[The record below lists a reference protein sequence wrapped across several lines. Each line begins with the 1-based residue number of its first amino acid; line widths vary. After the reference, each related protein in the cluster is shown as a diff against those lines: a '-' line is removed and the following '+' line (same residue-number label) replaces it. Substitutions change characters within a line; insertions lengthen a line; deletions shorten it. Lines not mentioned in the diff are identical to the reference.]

1 MARGRGSIRLKR
13 EPDYWEV
20 RAYSGTDPLSGK
32 DRYTSRTVRGGRR
45 DAEKLLAQLVAKLDR
60 EGPTTRHT
68 LNELLASHIDH
79 LENRGREARTIEGYR
94 SIARQVKKDRIGKV
108 PVADIGVKNVD
119 DFYLRLKSRGL
130 APGSVQRYHALMR
143 AAFRQAMAW
152 DWVTRNPVQL
162 ATPPTAPRVARR
174 IARPDVV
181 AAVVNEGTKSRNPIN
196 GLALRLLAATGARR
210 GEVCGLRWHDL
221 DLDRGVMRIR
231 SAIAQLADGSLVEK
245 EPKSHQQREVAL
257 DSRTVELL
265 RLHRVEQRDQL
276 AALGLEHSTDG
287 YVLADLVAD
296 LTGMTPTPPNRL
308 TQAFTRLRKRVPGA
322 GALRLH
328 DLRHWFASTQLDAG
342 EPLPAVA
349 ARIGDHVETLAKVY
363 AHKGHRGDA
372 EAAEAI
378 GATLSAGSSGAA
390 RNTRRLREPQRSR
403 QAARTVPG

>member
-1 MARGRGSIRLKR
+1 MGRGRGSIRLKR

-20 RAYSGTDPLSGK
+20 RAYAGTDPVSGK

-68 LNELLASHIDH
+68 LSELLTSHIDH
-79 LENRGREARTIEGYR
+79 LEHRGREARTIEGYR
-94 SIARQVKKDRIGKV
+94 SIAAQVKKDRIGKMAV
-108 PVADIGVKNVD
+108 GDIGVKTVD
-119 DFYLRLKSRGL
+119 DFYVRLKTRGL

-152 DWVTRNPVQL
+152 DWVSRNPVQL
-162 ATPPTAPRVARR
+162 ATPPTAPRVGRR

-181 AAVVNEGTKSRNPIN
+181 AALINEGAASRNPIN

-210 GEVCGLRWHDL
+210 GEICGLRWTDL
-221 DLDRGVMRIR
+221 ELDQGVIRIR
-231 SAIAQLADGSLVEK
+231 SAVAQLADGSLVEK
-245 EPKSHQQREVAL
+245 EPKSHQQREVSL

-265 RLHRVEQRDQL
+265 RIHLEEQRGQL
-276 AALGLEHSTDG
+276 AELGVKHSMESF
-287 YVLADLVAD
+287 VLADLAAD

-308 TQAFTRLRKRVPGA
+308 TQAFARLRQRVPGA
-322 GALRLH
+322 EALRLH

-342 EPLPAVA
+342 EPLSAVA

-378 GATLSAGSSGAA
+378 GATLNAPASRTSA
-390 RNTRRLREPQRSR
+390 RRRKRR
-403 QAARTVPG
+403 AG

>member
-1 MARGRGSIRLKR
+1 MGMARGRGSVRLKR
-13 EPDYWEV
+13 DPDYWEV
-20 RAYSGTDPLSGK
+20 RAYAGTDPLSGK

-68 LNELLASHIDH
+68 LNELLTSHIDH
-79 LENRGREARTIEGYR
+79 LEHRGREARTIEGYR
-94 SIARQVKKDRIGKV
+94 SIAVQVKNDRIGTV
-108 PVADIGVKNVD
+108 PVADIGVKTVD
-119 DFYLRLKSRGL
+119 DFYVRLKSRGL

-152 DWVTRNPVQL
+152 DWVARNPVQL
-162 ATPPTAPRVARR
+162 ATPPTAPRVGRR

-181 AAVVNEGTKSRNPIN
+181 AALINEGIASRNPLN

-210 GEVCGLRWHDL
+210 GEVCGLRWNDV
-221 DLDRGVMRIR
+221 DLDRGVIRIR
-231 SAIAQLADGSLVEK
+231 SAVAQLADGSLVEK

-257 DSRTVELL
+257 DTQTVDML
-265 RLHRVEQRDQL
+265 RRHEAEQHDQL
-276 AALGLEHSTDG
+276 AALGVKRSSDS
-287 YVLADLVAD
+287 YVLADLDAD

-308 TQAFTRLRKRVPGA
+308 TQAFARLRGRVPGA
-322 GALRLH
+322 ELLRLH

-378 GATLSAGSSGAA
+378 GALLTAD
-390 RNTRRLREPQRSR
+390 
-403 QAARTVPG
+403 

>member
-1 MARGRGSIRLKR
+1 MKPATVTPMARGRGSIRLKR

-20 RAYSGTDPLSGK
+20 RAYAGTDPLSGK
-32 DRYTSRTVRGGRR
+32 DRYTSRTIRGGRR

-68 LNELLASHIDH
+68 LDELLTSHIDH
-79 LENRGREARTIEGYR
+79 LEHRGREARTIEGYR
-94 SIARQVKKDRIGKV
+94 SIAAQVKKDRIGKL
-108 PVADIGVKNVD
+108 PVADIGVKTID

-143 AAFRQAMAW
+143 AAFRQAMVW
-152 DWVTRNPVQL
+152 DWVARNPVQL
-162 ATPPTAPRVARR
+162 ATPPTAPRVGRR

-181 AAVVNEGTKSRNPIN
+181 SAVINEGMASRNPVN

-210 GEVCGLRWHDL
+210 GEICGLRWHDV

-231 SAIAQLADGSLVEK
+231 AAIAQLEDGSLVEK

-257 DSRTVELL
+257 DSHTIEML
-265 RLHRVEQRDQL
+265 RLHQVEQRDQL
-276 AALGLEHSTDG
+276 AALGVVLSADG
-287 YVLADLVAD
+287 YVLADLDAD
-296 LTGMTPTPPNRL
+296 VTGMAPTPPNRL
-308 TQAFTRLRKRVPGA
+308 TQAFARLRDRVPGA
-322 GALRLH
+322 EALRLH

-363 AHKGHRGDA
+363 AHKGHRGDT

-378 GATLSAGSSGAA
+378 GAMLTNP
-390 RNTRRLREPQRSR
+390 RTKRS
-403 QAARTVPG
+403 

>member
-20 RAYSGTDPLSGK
+20 RAYAGIDPLSGR

-45 DAEKLLAQLVAKLDR
+45 DAEKLLVQLVAKLDR

-68 LNELLASHIDH
+68 LDELLNSHIDH
-79 LENRGREARTIEGYR
+79 LEHRGREARTIEGYR
-94 SIARQVKKDRIGKV
+94 SIAAQVRKDRIGQL
-108 PVADIGVKNVD
+108 PVADIGVRTID
-119 DFYLRLKSRGL
+119 DFYLRLKNRGL

-152 DWVTRNPVQL
+152 DWVPRNPVQL
-162 ATPPTAPRVARR
+162 ATPPTAPRVGRR

-181 AAVVNEGTKSRNPIN
+181 AAVINEGIASRNPLN
-196 GLALRLLAATGARR
+196 GLALRLLAATGTRR
-210 GEVCGLRWHDL
+210 GEVCGLRWNDVDL
-221 DLDRGVMRIR
+221 DQGVMRIR
-231 SAIAQLADGSLVEK
+231 SAVAQLADGSLVAK

-257 DSRTVELL
+257 DSGTVELL
-265 RLHRVEQRDQL
+265 RVHQVEQRSQL
-276 AALGLEHSTDG
+276 AALGLEHSSDS
-287 YVLADLVAD
+287 YVLADLIAD
-296 LTGMTPTPPNRL
+296 PEGMAPTPPNRL
-308 TQAFTRLRKRVPGA
+308 TQAFARLRERVSGA
-322 GALRLH
+322 ETLRLH

-363 AHKGHRGDA
+363 AHKGHRSDI

-378 GATLSAGSSGAA
+378 GMLLTDAPAELA
-390 RNTRRLREPQRSR
+390 
-403 QAARTVPG
+403 

>member
-20 RAYSGTDPLSGK
+20 RAYAGTDPLSGK

-68 LNELLASHIDH
+68 LNELLTSHIDH
-79 LENRGREARTIEGYR
+79 LEHRGREARTIEGYR
-94 SIARQVKKDRIGKV
+94 SIAAQVKKDRIGKMA
-108 PVADIGVKNVD
+108 VADIGVKTVD
-119 DFYLRLKSRGL
+119 DFYVRLKTRGL

-152 DWVTRNPVQL
+152 DWVARNPVQL
-162 ATPPTAPRVARR
+162 ATPPTAPRVGRR

-181 AAVVNEGTKSRNPIN
+181 AAVIDEGVTSRNPLN

-210 GEVCGLRWHDL
+210 GEVCGLRWNDVDL
-221 DLDRGVMRIR
+221 DDGVMRIR
-231 SAIAQLADGSLVEK
+231 SAVAQLADGSLIEK
-245 EPKSHQQREVAL
+245 EPKSHQQREVAI
-257 DSRTVELL
+257 DSRTIDLL
-265 RLHRVEQRDQL
+265 RLHQIEQLGQL
-276 AALGLEHSTDG
+276 AALGVEHSTDG
-287 YVLADLVAD
+287 YVLADLDAD
-296 LTGMTPTPPNRL
+296 PTGMTPTPPNRL
-308 TQAFTRLRKRVPGA
+308 TQAFARLRERVPGA

-378 GATLSAGSSGAA
+378 GAMLTTQSTTQL
-390 RNTRRLREPQRSR
+390 
-403 QAARTVPG
+403 

>member
-20 RAYSGTDPLSGK
+20 RAYAGTDPLSGK

-68 LNELLASHIDH
+68 LNELLTSHIDH
-79 LENRGREARTIEGYR
+79 LEHRGREARTIEGYR
-94 SIARQVKKDRIGKV
+94 SIAAQVEKDRIGEMR
-108 PVADIGVKNVD
+108 VADIGVKAID

-130 APGSVQRYHALMR
+130 GPASVQRYHALMR

-152 DWVTRNPVQL
+152 DWVARSPVQL
-162 ATPPTAPRVARR
+162 ATPPTAPRVGRR
-174 IARPDVV
+174 IARHDVV
-181 AAVVNEGTKSRNPIN
+181 AALINEGLASRNPLN

-210 GEVCGLRWHDL
+210 GEVCGLRWNDVDL
-221 DLDRGVMRIR
+221 DDGVMRIR
-231 SAIAQLADGSLVEK
+231 SAVAQLADGSLIEK

-257 DSRTVELL
+257 DSRTIDLL
-265 RLHRVEQRDQL
+265 RLHQIEQRDQV
-276 AALGLEHSTDG
+276 AALGAEPSTDG

-308 TQAFTRLRKRVPGA
+308 TQAFARLRERVPGA

-378 GATLSAGSSGAA
+378 GAMLTTQSTTQL
-390 RNTRRLREPQRSR
+390 
-403 QAARTVPG
+403 